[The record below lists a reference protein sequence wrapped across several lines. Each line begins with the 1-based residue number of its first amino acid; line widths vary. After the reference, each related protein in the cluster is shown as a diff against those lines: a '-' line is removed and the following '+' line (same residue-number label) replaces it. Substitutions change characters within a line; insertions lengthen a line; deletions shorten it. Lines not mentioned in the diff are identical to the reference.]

1 MKDAYSLKKNSSRF
15 VFPALRGGVITDPR
29 KVIDKI
35 VAATSSGEFDGQLP
49 INFTCHD
56 ARRTFATIAELSG
69 VGTYILKR
77 LMNHRSGRVS
87 DVTAGYISLP
97 VEELVEPAA
106 RIEMKI
112 MQEAG
117 IQVPF
122 INTKEL
128 LASLSKE
135 DKSKLLEELL
145 RERK

>member
-1 MKDAYSLKKNSSRF
+1 
-15 VFPALRGGVITDPR
+15 
-29 KVIDKI
+29 
-35 VAATSSGEFDGQLP
+35 
-49 INFTCHD
+49 
-56 ARRTFATIAELSG
+56 
-69 VGTYILKR
+69 
-77 LMNHRSGRVS
+77 MNHRSGRVS

-128 LASLSKE
+128 LASLSQE